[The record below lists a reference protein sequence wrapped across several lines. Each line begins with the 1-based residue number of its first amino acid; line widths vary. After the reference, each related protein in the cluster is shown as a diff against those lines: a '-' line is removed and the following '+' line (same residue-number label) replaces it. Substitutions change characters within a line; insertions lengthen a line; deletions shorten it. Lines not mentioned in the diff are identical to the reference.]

1 MGANVVYVVNVHCFA
16 LTIVLRS
23 LSCLRLRRRGLRNSL
38 KRDVGWKNFISSL
51 SKPLFSRAK
60 PATGCVI
67 GESDSTVTHED
78 AKTNP
83 TDTTPSF
90 SEHGRMTT
98 AITDPAK
105 IDLVRILMPG
115 LVSYVVD
122 SERNFLTRTT
132 LSTNNFHVSCWH
144 CSMSLSSYFVGI
156 HVFVVFYP
164 S

>member
-1 MGANVVYVVNVHCFA
+1 MPN
-16 LTIVLRS
+16 LQ
-23 LSCLRLRRRGLRNSL
+23 
-38 KRDVGWKNFISSL
+38 KDV
-51 SKPLFSRAK
+51 PLASR
-60 PATGCVI
+60 TR
-67 GESDSTVTHED
+67 ED

-83 TDTTPSF
+83 TDTTPSS
-90 SEHGRMTT
+90 SEDGRMTT
-98 AITDPAK
+98 ATTDPAK